1 MEQEERERF
10 NIRNI
15 LNERAVKNAFVV
27 DMAMGGSSNTI
38 LHMLAIANEAGVDFN
53 IADIIGISKR
63 VSHIARF
70 SPKLNKLCHMPGYW
84 IRGRG
89 GKGPELGRGLGR
101 RGGNLRGEELGQ
113 SSGGENQG
121 D

>member
-38 LHMLAIANEAGVDFN
+38 LHHV
-53 IADIIGISKR
+53 
-63 VSHIARF
+63 
-70 SPKLNKLCHMPGYW
+70 
-84 IRGRG
+84 
-89 GKGPELGRGLGR
+89 
-101 RGGNLRGEELGQ
+101 GNCLMRLV
-113 SSGGENQG
+113 
-121 D
+121 